1 MREVSNRALS
11 IWLDEAKR
19 RALPDTT
26 ICAGLSYD
34 VAFLSKRDERIEW
47 AAFARLMRNVAAG
60 LDDAGVE
67 ALGASFVESPMI
79 RHMVVFARLLFDV
92 GELYKWI
99 NEGSSGAGGHQ
110 MFSCVHPKVVDRG
123 AGHLEIELTLTGDA
137 EMSREFF
144 LVTKG
149 TMVSVPRMVGAPPAQ
164 VTMAWRDRG
173 ARFDIR
179 FDARKSALGGLR
191 RAIAWPFTA
200 RAAARE
206 LKDAHEELTDRYRE
220 LEDYRDNLEL
230 KVTQRTAELTAAQA
244 ELAAALEDLKRAQ
257 ASRDRL
263 FANVNHD
270 LRTPLTLVRLAA
282 RDLDRAIGGDGGP
295 ARQALEIVDSNAN
308 RLLRLV
314 NGLLLLAASREGRLE
329 LRPEAT
335 DVGALVR
342 GIARDWEVAARTKG
356 ITITCDAPAA
366 LAAVVDEAALDRVIV
381 NLISNASKVTPEG
394 GTIRVVLRV
403 DGEALVLEVADT
415 GPGFEPAMKA
425 RLFERFVQ
433 GKAGLAARERGT
445 GLGLNLVAEL
455 IAGHGGTIEALDN
468 PGGGA
473 LVRARI
479 PWRKSDV
486 AAALA
491 PIAGAVAAGSMAAG
505 AAAASTPPD
514 DAVHILGSATGRATI
529 LIAED
534 NPVLRRSIEEILA
547 PTYRVLSAPDGLA
560 AAELAATHAVDAL
573 VTDLGMP
580 GLDGYGLVERFRAM
594 PQHQLAPVLVL
605 SAQAAIDSRLKA
617 FASGA
622 LDFVP
627 KPFEPAELRARLEN
641 QLLLRTLALRLG
653 EAERL
658 ASIGRLASGFAHE
671 VRNPVNGLAN
681 ALPLL
686 RRKLPAKLGTSEERL
701 FGALEECTARLVVL
715 AERLIGVDTWVAGA
729 VEPFA
734 SVAEQAVAR
743 VRSTRLA
750 ALEAGPHV
758 DVGVPC
764 RGDELAGAL
773 AQLLDNAFLAA
784 GDHGRVRF
792 TSRMA
797 GDALQVDIEDDGPG
811 VSEDVRPRLFE
822 PFVTTRPVG
831 TGSGLGLYT
840 ARRVVEQTGG
850 AIELVAADV
859 GAHFRVRLPIK
870 PQVTR

>member
-19 RALPDTT
+19 RALPESV
-26 ICAGLSYD
+26 ICAGLPYD
-34 VAFLSKRDERIEW
+34 VAFLAKKDERIEW
-47 AAFARLMRNVAAG
+47 AAFARLMRNVSAGMDEAA
-60 LDDAGVE
+60 VE

-99 NEGSSGAGGHQ
+99 MAGTAGGGGGHQ
-110 MFSCVHPKVVDRG
+110 MFSCLHPKIVDHG
-123 AGHLEIELTLTGDA
+123 AGHLEIELSLTGDVP
-137 EMSREFF
+137 MSREFF

-149 TMVSVPRMVGAPPAQ
+149 TMAAVPRMVGAPSAQ
-164 VTMAWRDRG
+164 LTMAWRERG
-173 ARFDIR
+173 ARFDVR
-179 FDARKSALGGLR
+179 YDARKSALGGLR

-230 KVTQRTAELTAAQA
+230 KVEQRTAELTAAQV
-244 ELAAALEDLKRAQ
+244 ELAAALADLQRAQ

-282 RDLDRAIGGDGGP
+282 RDLDRAIGDGASP
-295 ARQALEIVDSNAN
+295 ARRALEVVDANAS

-314 NGLLLLAASREGRLE
+314 NGLLLLAASREGKLE
-329 LRPEAT
+329 LRPEAA
-335 DVGALVR
+335 DVGALIR

-356 ITITCDAPAA
+356 VTITCDAPATLSA
-366 LAAVVDEAALDRVIV
+366 IVDEAALDRVVV
-381 NLISNASKVTPEG
+381 NLISNASKVTPAG
-394 GTIRVVLRV
+394 GTIKIALRT
-403 DGEALVLEVADT
+403 DGDTLVFEVADT

-433 GKAGLAARERGT
+433 GTAGLAAKERGT

-455 IAGHGGTIEALDN
+455 IAGHGGTIEALDA

-473 LVRARI
+473 LVRARL
-479 PWRKSDV
+479 PWRR
-486 AAALA
+486 
-491 PIAGAVAAGSMAAG
+491 
-505 AAAASTPPD
+505 T
-514 DAVHILGSATGRATI
+514 DAVFVPAVGDTTVPADNAIHVLGPTTGRATI

-534 NPVLRRSIEEILA
+534 NPVLRRSIEEILT
-547 PTYRVLSAPDGLA
+547 PSYRVLSAPDGLA
-560 AAELAATHAVDAL
+560 ALELAETHPVDAL

-594 PQHQLAPVLVL
+594 PQHRLVPVLVL
-605 SAQAAIDSRLKA
+605 SAQSAIDSRLKA

-627 KPFEPAELRARLEN
+627 KPFEPAELKARLEN
-641 QLLLRTLALRLG
+641 QLLLRSLALRLG
-653 EAERL
+653 EAERMS
-658 ASIGRLASGFAHE
+658 SIGRLASGFAHE

-686 RRKLPAKLGTSEERL
+686 RRKLPEKLGVSEERL
-701 FGALEECTARLVVL
+701 FGALDECTQRLVVL
-715 AERLIGVDTWVAGA
+715 AERLIGANGWAEGSI
-729 VEPFA
+729 EPFA
-734 SVAEQAVAR
+734 TVAEQAVAR
-743 VRSTRLA
+743 CRTHGAV
-750 ALEAGPHV
+750 LEAGPHV

-773 AQLLDNAFLAA
+773 AHLLDNAFLAA
-784 GDHGRVRF
+784 GDHGHVRF
-792 TSRMA
+792 TSRVS
-797 GDALQVDIEDDGPG
+797 GDALEVDIQDDGPG
-811 VSEDVRPRLFE
+811 VPLDVRPRLFE

-831 TGSGLGLYT
+831 SGSGLGLYT
-840 ARRVVEQTGG
+840 ARRVVELTGG

-859 GAHFRVRLPIK
+859 GAHFRVRLPIAS
-870 PQVTR
+870 QATR